1 MNYNF
6 LDSMLR
12 FKHQYHLDKGIGF
25 RLFIRNFPAY
35 FLSILIATTI
45 ILPVAIGV
53 LIGIHFLCIGDQEII
68 KILSK
73 FVFTEI
79 FAITYVTVIFTA
91 CLVFFKTTIDDEIEL
106 FKRDLDKKINNQYTK
121 TDLMVVNSGML
132 RSNLFDRLDEIY
144 SDNTILLK
152 ELLKIELEEFYEYF
166 KERNKFGELSFPDK
180 CLAIAYFY
188 TKQNILL
195 NDRYEDFFDDVD
207 GLNNI
212 INLVSKDHLNKNL
225 KKFFEEKFERNFI

>member
-6 LDSMLR
+6 IDSMLR
-12 FKHQYHLDKGIGF
+12 FKHQYHLDQGIGF
-25 RLFIRNFPAY
+25 RLFIRNFPKL

-45 ILPVAIGV
+45 ILTAAIGV
-53 LIGIHFLCIGDQEII
+53 LISIHFLCIGDQEVV

-73 FVFTEI
+73 FIFTEI

-106 FKRDLDKKINNQYTK
+106 FKRDLDKKISNQYTK
-121 TDLMVVNSGML
+121 IDLMVVNSGML

-195 NDRYEDFFDDVD
+195 NDKYEDFFDDID
-207 GLNNI
+207 GLNNV
-212 INLVSKDHLNKNL
+212 INLTSKDHLNKNL
-225 KKFFEEKFERNFI
+225 KEFFEKKLERNFI